1 MYAHVI
7 CCSVLQHGEEIYR
20 MDRCKRGKLVL
31 ICNTVF
37 HPKLKLKDRKGT
49 DKDIDAIKRV
59 FRDLLHF
66 EVLELREK
74 QSHEMLREVSRG
86 L

>member
-1 MYAHVI
+1 M
-7 CCSVLQHGEEIYR
+7 
-20 MDRCKRGKLVL
+20 L